1 MAELVFTETGLFPHL
16 NPGLM
21 TREEMA
27 ALRKVSISMGIML
40 ESASDR
46 LTEKGM
52 PHYGSPD
59 KVPAKRLETIR
70 LAGELGVPFTSGI
83 LIGIGETREE
93 RIDSLLCAPR
103 GRRRARQLQELIIQ
117 NFRAKPGTKMVD
129 APEPD
134 LDELLWTI
142 AVARL
147 ILGRNEYPGA
157 AQFEPW
163 CFPPNHS
170 VGDQRLGW
178 CVSRNA

>member
-1 MAELVFTETGLFPHL
+1 MAELGYETTLDYLRAMAELVFTETGLFPHL

-93 RIDSLLCAPR
+93 RIDSLSALREA
-103 GRRRARQLQELIIQ
+103 GGEQGQLQELIIQ
-117 NFRAKPGTKMVD
+117 NFRAKPGPRWLMR
-129 APEPD
+129 
-134 LDELLWTI
+134 LSLIWTSSFG
-142 AVARL
+142 RL
-147 ILGRNEYPGA
+147 R
-157 AQFEPW
+157 
-163 CFPPNHS
+163 
-170 VGDQRLGW
+170 
-178 CVSRNA
+178 